1 MRRSKR
7 AMDALRCPDA
17 DEPVKHLSGGER
29 RRVALCRLLL
39 QQPDVLLLGRAD
51 EPSRRREHRLAR
63 AAPATVQGNGDRRHA
78 RPLLPRQRG
87 RMDTRTRPGRRRSV
101 ERQLQRLARAEVAAA
116 GSGGKAGEQAPQDA
130 RARARMGPHGSRR
143 TARQEQGEAVGLRP
157 DAERGHQ
164 AEGGKTRN
172 IHPERSAS
180 GRPGDRGAGRG
191 HGLRR
196 PVAVRAPE
204 LLVAAGRHRRR
215 DRPQRRGQKP
225 RCSD

>member
-1 MRRSKR
+1 MPAPVAATRR
-7 AMDALRCPDA
+7 AAA
-17 DEPVKHLSGGER
+17 
-29 RRVALCRLLL
+29 
-39 QQPDVLLLGRAD
+39 GRAD

-87 RMDTRTRPGRRRSV
+87 RMDTRTRPGRRHSV

-157 DAERGHQ
+157 DAER
-164 AEGGKTRN
+164 
-172 IHPERSAS
+172 SAS
-180 GRPGDRGAGRG
+180 AKRSSWPTSTNSM
-191 HGLRR
+191 RR
-196 PVAVRAPE
+196 ST
-204 LLVAAGRHRRR
+204 RRKPSIR
-215 DRPQRRGQKP
+215 SFRRTA
-225 RCSD
+225 S